1 LYPGLKLP
9 ECIQS
14 IESVSRNWSLARDT
28 GFFHA
33 STFPRPTCRLLA
45 KRGGFIDSYNCL
57 GFSLRRHFRGA
68 DVLLAGQ
75 TVVSSTRVM
84 VWVFP
89 HVKISR
95 GADVL
100 LGGQTVLAINVF
112 GPNRG
117 TQNTL
122 AAVVGNVNTR
132 SIVLTIHF
140 AGHTVK

>member
-1 LYPGLKLP
+1 VPLAG
-9 ECIQS
+9 QTV
-14 IESVSRNWSLARDT
+14 VSSARNMVRV
-28 GFFHA
+28 
-33 STFPRPTCRLLA
+33 FPHVKISRV
-45 KRGGFIDSYNCL
+45 
-57 GFSLRRHFRGA
+57 A

-75 TVVSSTRVM
+75 TVVSSARVI

-100 LGGQTVLAINVF
+100 LAGHTVLAINVS

-132 SIVLTIHF
+132 SIV
-140 AGHTVK
+140 

>member
-1 LYPGLKLP
+1 
-9 ECIQS
+9 
-14 IESVSRNWSLARDT
+14 
-28 GFFHA
+28 
-33 STFPRPTCRLLA
+33 
-45 KRGGFIDSYNCL
+45 
-57 GFSLRRHFRGA
+57 
-68 DVLLAGQ
+68 VLLAGQ

-112 GPNRG
+112 GPNRE